1 MANNKQQVAYLKCT
15 YYDHFHNLRQET
27 TIYKKMFNSNREN
40 MQLAIKNMAF
50 KSGMTKVE
58 TITPEEYQ
66 EATSESDTQI
76 QS

>member
-1 MANNKQQVAYLKCT
+1 
-15 YYDHFHNLRQET
+15 
-27 TIYKKMFNSNREN
+27 